1 LFNTLLIISEGDIM
15 QKKNLLP
22 VAGLFLILIFPA
34 VRLCASPTVIESG
47 DAPGLPATAQDASGA
62 VVTTITGDIT
72 YAAWYDKFNRDV
84 DMYKITINEPLA
96 FSATTL
102 WNATNF
108 DTVLFL
114 FDSSGMAVYMNN
126 DVPKP
131 GFILPYRQSTLP
143 AAHPLGPATAGDYFL
158 AISGYL
164 NLPYEDSDDNPV
176 FSTMGGSTAVIGSAG
191 TGTPVEHWMSPIY
204 TTFFSGHYQIDLTG
218 VGPIAIIPTPSALV
232 LGGLGIGFVAWLRRR
247 RAL

>member
-1 LFNTLLIISEGDIM
+1 M

-22 VAGLFLILIFPA
+22 VTGLFLILIFPA
-34 VRLCASPTVIESG
+34 VRLCASPTVIEIG
-47 DAPGLPATAQDASGA
+47 DALGLPATAQDASGA
-62 VVTTITGDIT
+62 VVTTIRGDIVF
-72 YAAWYDKFNRDV
+72 ASFWDKYNRDV
-84 DMYKITINEPLA
+84 DMYKITINDPLA

-102 WNATNF
+102 GNATDF

-131 GFILPYRQSTLP
+131 DSILPYRQSTLP

-158 AISGYL
+158 AVSGYL
-164 NLPYEDSDDNPV
+164 NLPFDNGFNDSPRDSDDNPV
-176 FSTMGGSTAVIGSAG
+176 FSTVGGSTAVIGSAG

-204 TTFFSGHYQIDLTG
+204 TTFFSGHYEIDLTG
-218 VGPIAIIPTPSALV
+218 VGPIAIIPIPSALV
-232 LGGLGIGFVAWLRRR
+232 LGTLGVGFVTWLRRR
-247 RAL
+247 RTL